1 MRLFYFTC
9 WQYVVLYVLLY
20 VILLILL
27 NDQPERANHT
37 CKLFLLTQIVYLGNK
52 AYFETLYYWKFLSLN
67 SFSLC
72 FTAGKLKKRSL
83 IRFLGISSSISS
95 GKSMAR
101 VSSNILIGIKSLKTF
116 ILPSIIILRAF
127 VNGSVS
133 LNWDSSSLNEWR
145 DYNSVKFNQLL
156 VSTAEF
162 VNKICHP

>member
-116 ILPSIIILRAF
+116 ILPSMIDMNRVTQNLWLENLNN
-127 VNGSVS
+127 NGLSVEPLPS
-133 LNWDSSSLNEWR
+133 ERLSMA
-145 DYNSVKFNQLL
+145 LL
-156 VSTAEF
+156 
-162 VNKICHP
+162 I

>member
-27 NDQPERANHT
+27 NDQPERANHM
-37 CKLFLLTQIVYLGNK
+37 CKLFLLTQIVYPGNIV
-52 AYFETLYYWKFLSLN
+52 YFETLYCWKLPILN
-67 SFSLC
+67 SFSLW
-72 FTAGKLKKRSL
+72 FPGTFPVVKFGKRIL

-116 ILPSIIILRAF
+116 ILPSTIVLRAF

-145 DYNSVKFNQLL
+145 DF
-156 VSTAEF
+156 
-162 VNKICHP
+162 